1 VAAYYEVSK
10 KEAKQY
16 IDMLPK
22 DELEN
27 ITQQINGN

>member
-1 VAAYYEVSK
+1 MSQPDIKQIVAQE
-10 KEAKQY
+10 Y

-27 ITQQINGN
+27 ITQQING